1 MNKKLIFILL
11 PIIIGSFFYLGRR
24 PQKSSELDNP
34 SISKKADHKAEVAP
48 IKEDPKCLE
57 SFTFYEQKIS
67 ALPLSLRF
75 KNSHLK
81 IEDKIYR
88 LRFFYDD
95 GDEGEVA
102 TYQVF
107 LEDEQEYADL
117 IETTK
122 LSPGPKYQEILQKNF
137 ELLYDESGLLNKES
151 DEFIHVENKKI
162 LKVISNKAEC
172 VRD

>member
-1 MNKKLIFILL
+1 MNKKLVFILL

-34 SISKKADHKAEVAP
+34 PISQKNDNKAEVAP
-48 IKEDPKCLE
+48 AKEDPKCLE

-81 IEDKIYR
+81 VEDKIYR

-95 GDEGEVA
+95 GDEGEIP

-122 LSPGPKYQEILQKNF
+122 LSPGPLYQEILKKNV
-137 ELLYDESGLLNKES
+137 ESLYEESGLLNEDN

-162 LKVISNKAEC
+162 LKVISSKAEC